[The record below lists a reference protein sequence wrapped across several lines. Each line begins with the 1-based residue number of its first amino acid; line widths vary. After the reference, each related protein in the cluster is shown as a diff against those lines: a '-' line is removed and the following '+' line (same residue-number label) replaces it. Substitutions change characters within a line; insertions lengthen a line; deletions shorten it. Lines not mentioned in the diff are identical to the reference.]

1 MGDFFYTSLMKVLVL
16 GDGRLGQEIIN
27 QTGWDLLSRKKDKI
41 DIHTFPKWMW
51 KLEGY
56 DVVLNCIA
64 NTDTYSFDYESI
76 IKTNYE
82 FVTHLV
88 RFCDEMGIKLVH
100 ISTDYVY
107 TNSGERASETTIP
120 VPDSSWYS
128 LSKVLADEHIKLF
141 SNDYLICRLSHKP
154 KPFPYDSA
162 WTDVKTNAD
171 YTDVI
176 SSLVIQLIRKGA
188 KGLYNVGTEEKTIY
202 ELAKQTNPNVAESLA
217 PPHIPKNVTMDI
229 TKMKKFLEL

>member
-1 MGDFFYTSLMKVLVL
+1 MKVLVL

-27 QTGWDLLSRKKDKI
+27 QTGWDFLSRKKDNI
-41 DIHTFPKWMW
+41 DVNTFDDWVW
-51 KLEGY
+51 KLQGY
-56 DVVLNCIA
+56 DVILNCIA
-64 NTDTYSFDYESI
+64 NTNTYSDDYESI

-82 FVTHLV
+82 FVTYLTT
-88 RFCDEMGIKLVH
+88 FCNEMEVKLAH

-107 TNSGERASETTIP
+107 SKSEEMVKETGVPIP
-120 VPDSSWYS
+120 DGTWYS
-128 LSKVLADEHIKLF
+128 LSKLLADEHIKLF
-141 SNDYLICRLSHKP
+141 CEDHLICRLSHKP

-162 WTDVKTNAD
+162 WIDVKTNAD

-176 SSLVIQLIRKGA
+176 SSLVIELITNNA

-202 ELAKQTNPNVAESLA
+202 DLAKQTNPNVTESLA

-229 TKMKKFLEL
+229 TKMKKFFEL